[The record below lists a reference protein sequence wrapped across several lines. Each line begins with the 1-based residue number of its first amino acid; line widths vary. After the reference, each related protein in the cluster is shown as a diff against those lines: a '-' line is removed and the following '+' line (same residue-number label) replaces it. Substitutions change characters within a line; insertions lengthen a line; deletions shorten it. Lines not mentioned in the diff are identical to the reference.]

1 MRRSREK
8 GQVLM
13 EFVICLIP
21 IIFVFSGLILVAVL
35 GRANVQNTIQARSA
49 VDLGKNHGSARAEDI
64 LNWNYGKDLVPF
76 TGDDK
81 PNTGAVSYYS
91 SEDMTTEKY
100 TVADTFTSSLNLR
113 DVYNAGY
120 TLQLPGQT
128 SFAMAADL
136 VGSEVSVDDILSAKQ
151 LTFFSRMFQIYLK
164 SFHVDI
170 KDRAFMPRTKDTRYE
185 ISTD

>member
-64 LNWNYGKDLVPF
+64 LNWNYGKDQVPF

-91 SEDMTTEKY
+91 SEDMTTEK
-100 TVADTFTSSLNLR
+100 
-113 DVYNAGY
+113 
-120 TLQLPGQT
+120 
-128 SFAMAADL
+128 
-136 VGSEVSVDDILSAKQ
+136 
-151 LTFFSRMFQIYLK
+151 
-164 SFHVDI
+164 
-170 KDRAFMPRTKDTRYE
+170 
-185 ISTD
+185 

>member
-1 MRRSREK
+1 
-8 GQVLM
+8 M
-13 EFVICLIP
+13 EFVVCLIP

-64 LNWNYGKDLVPF
+64 LNWNYGKDQVPF

-100 TVADTFTSSLNLR
+100 TVTDTFIRNKSYEFAQIKEAVGFYKDAATL
-113 DVYNAGY
+113 Y
-120 TLQLPGQT
+120 T
-128 SFAMAADL
+128 MALKLGHHSAANDL
-136 VGSEVSVDDILSAKQ
+136 K
-151 LTFFSRMFQIYLK
+151 R
-164 SFHVDI
+164 I
-170 KDRAFMPRTKDTRYE
+170 KEKMDK
-185 ISTD
+185 